1 MHFPFQEDI
10 LLENSRV
17 LLRPAGMNDSRN
29 LMEVAIED
37 KDLLR
42 YSPSLIYKPEYLEQ
56 YVQTA
61 LRLRKEGVRYTFSIY
76 DKQAGEYAGSTS
88 FLNISAQ
95 DKRLEIGA
103 TWIGRKFQRTGL
115 NRNCKYL
122 LLQYV
127 FDVLQYER
135 VEFRT
140 DERNTASRTAI
151 EAIGG
156 KYEGLLRSHTLM
168 NDGFRRNTVCYSILK
183 PEWESMKQS
192 FLRT

>member
-1 MHFPFQEDI
+1 MQFPFEKEI
-10 LLENSRV
+10 ILENSRV
-17 LLRPAGMNDSRN
+17 LIRPMINEDSIN
-29 LMEVAIED
+29 LLQVATED
-37 KDLLR
+37 DDLIQ
-42 YSPSLIYKPEYLEQ
+42 YSPSRIHTPQYLEE

-61 LRLRKEGVRYTFSIY
+61 LRLRQNQARYTFTIF

-88 FLNISAQ
+88 FLNISAY

-127 FDVLQYER
+127 FNEMEYER

-151 EAIGG
+151 EGIGG

-168 NDGFRRNTVCYSILK
+168 NDGFRRNTVCYSILR
-183 PEWESMKQS
+183 PEWDAMKHT